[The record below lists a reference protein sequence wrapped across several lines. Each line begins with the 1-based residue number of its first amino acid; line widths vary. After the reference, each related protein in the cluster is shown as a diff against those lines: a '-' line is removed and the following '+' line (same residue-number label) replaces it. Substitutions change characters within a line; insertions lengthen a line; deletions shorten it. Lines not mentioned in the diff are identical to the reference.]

1 MPEDKFLSRSFKTF
15 LADKLKKKG
24 FKAASPENLS
34 ARQVLGV
41 PNLSSGNLE
50 PQFSICQTSFL
61 SSRKLRVWTY
71 SGLTKENAELWLQSL
86 RNAAAPPSVEQE
98 KFLETVVRRCL
109 IEAQEERDEP
119 EFRSEPVRTFLHGV
133 PGAGKSQTLKWLRD
147 FFETV
152 CGWQHEQQFVYVAP
166 QNTQAALVRA

>member
-61 SSRKLRVWTY
+61 SSRKLR
-71 SGLTKENAELWLQSL
+71 
-86 RNAAAPPSVEQE
+86 
-98 KFLETVVRRCL
+98 
-109 IEAQEERDEP
+109 DES
-119 EFRSEPVRTFLHGV
+119 FVG
-133 PGAGKSQTLKWLRD
+133 WMD
-147 FFETV
+147 FQ
-152 CGWQHEQQFVYVAP
+152 CGTWYLG
-166 QNTQAALVRA
+166 TW

>member
-61 SSRKLRVWTY
+61 SSRKLR
-71 SGLTKENAELWLQSL
+71 GLPKDGTNGTPT
-86 RNAAAPPSVEQE
+86 NGTP
-98 KFLETVVRRCL
+98 TVR
-109 IEAQEERDEP
+109 
-119 EFRSEPVRTFLHGV
+119 
-133 PGAGKSQTLKWLRD
+133 
-147 FFETV
+147 
-152 CGWQHEQQFVYVAP
+152 
-166 QNTQAALVRA
+166 

>member
-15 LADKLKKKG
+15 LADKLKNKG

-61 SSRKLRVWTY
+61 SSRKLRVGSSDRCFMVWTC
-71 SGLTKENAELWLQSL
+71 SFVD
-86 RNAAAPPSVEQE
+86 PPSRTILANPSGNRPE
-98 KFLETVVRRCL
+98 KAKVDSSFMPC
-109 IEAQEERDEP
+109 
-119 EFRSEPVRTFLHGV
+119 
-133 PGAGKSQTLKWLRD
+133 W
-147 FFETV
+147 
-152 CGWQHEQQFVYVAP
+152 CGWTLSHTDGHGNDGPEDLGQLGGHDSLSCSTSKCQGQD
-166 QNTQAALVRA
+166 T

>member
-50 PQFSICQTSFL
+50 PQFSICQTNFL
-61 SSRKLRVWTY
+61 SSRKLR
-71 SGLTKENAELWLQSL
+71 
-86 RNAAAPPSVEQE
+86 E
-98 KFLETVVRRCL
+98 KVVLSRWLETNARRS
-109 IEAQEERDEP
+109 RG
-119 EFRSEPVRTFLHGV
+119 LH
-133 PGAGKSQTLKWLRD
+133 
-147 FFETV
+147 
-152 CGWQHEQQFVYVAP
+152 CEQ
-166 QNTQAALVRA
+166 RHK